1 MPDPTV
7 SETPLL
13 EVAGLRAWY
22 GDAPAL
28 WGVDLT
34 VAAGETV
41 CVVGPNGAGK
51 STLVHAVAGLHR
63 TVAGRVAVGGVDLA
77 GVAAHRVCDHG
88 VAIVP
93 EGRRVFPHMSV
104 LDNLTLGA
112 YRPAAR
118 PRRAEVIEQVY
129 ELFPVL
135 RQRTAQAAGSLSG
148 GEQQMLALGRA
159 LMARPRLLLLDE
171 PSLGLAPLLVK
182 EIFAIIQ
189 KINQERGTTFLLVE
203 QNAQI
208 ALGIAD
214 YGYIMENGRV
224 VLDGPADKLRG
235 NDDVREFYLGLSE
248 AGRRKSFREVKFYKR
263 RKRWVF

>member
-171 PSLGLAPLLVK
+171 PSLGLAPVVVDQV
-182 EIFAIIQ
+182 FDAVAAITAT
-189 KINQERGTTFLLVE
+189 GVGVLLVE
-203 QNAQI
+203 QDVER
-208 ALGIAD
+208 ALELASRAYLLI
-214 YGYIMENGRV
+214 EGRV
-224 VLDGPADKLRG
+224 VTAGTSASLRAT
-235 NDDVREFYLGLSE
+235 DEVRRAVLGL
-248 AGRRKSFREVKFYKR
+248 
-263 RKRWVF
+263 